1 MDYNEIVRRMRAGES
16 SDDIAKDLA
25 AMLNKAETTLAEEKT
40 KSNRESEFS
49 KACAT
54 AAEAMNAA
62 LAAYGR
68 LMNKNYG
75 ALHWDGEMCK
85 SIIKTAVGFN
95 DILGVMSVGSNKPI
109 PDSNDDSFDRAV
121 EKFFKE
127 FNIT

>member
-1 MDYNEIVRRMRAGES
+1 MDYNDIVRRMRAGES

-25 AMLNKAETTLAEEKT
+25 AMLNKTEATLAEEQS
-40 KSNRESEFS
+40 KSKRESEFS

-75 ALHWDGEMCK
+75 SLHWDGEMCK

-95 DILGVMSVGSNKPI
+95 DILGVMSNKPI
-109 PDSNDDSFDRAV
+109 PESNDDSFDRAV